1 MEKGVLENRIS
12 HKTLNLCITNSVIS
26 VKCMNTDK
34 KAKKLQINRL
44 LLQSDI

>member
-34 KAKKLQINRL
+34 KSQKTTNQQTTSSK
-44 LLQSDI
+44 